1 MFDAII
7 LAQMCGGIEAGNANQ
22 LLDTLLNFEFVKAF
36 TCTYGATTGFLVLGL
51 LVYAPINL
59 ALWVKWGDP
68 RVNITLTLLA
78 GGAIIPQVAG
88 PGVALVA
95 MLVLI
100 GGAGAI
106 TLLYY
111 RYSR

>member
-1 MFDAII
+1 MFDTII
-7 LAQMCGGIEAGNANQ
+7 FAQMCSGVEAGNANEM
-22 LLDTLLNFEFVKAF
+22 LDILLNFEFVKSF
-36 TCTYGATTGFLVLGL
+36 VCTYGATTGFLVLGL

-78 GGAIIPQVAG
+78 GGAIIPQVASG
-88 PGVALVA
+88 GVALVA
-95 MLVLI
+95 MLLLI